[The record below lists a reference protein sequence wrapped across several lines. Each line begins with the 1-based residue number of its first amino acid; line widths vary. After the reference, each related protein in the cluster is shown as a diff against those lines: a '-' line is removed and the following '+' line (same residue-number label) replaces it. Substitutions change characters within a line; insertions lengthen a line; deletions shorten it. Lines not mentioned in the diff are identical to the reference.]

1 MFLYFDQRCL
11 DQKLIS
17 VVFVL
22 STITGS
28 WTHQEKGW
36 PDYYIIMLNLNNL
49 LPKFKLILIF

>member
-1 MFLYFDQRCL
+1 MFLYFDQRCF

-22 STITGS
+22 STITG
-28 WTHQEKGW
+28 

-49 LPKFKLILIF
+49 SPKFKLILIF